1 MDVQS
6 ENRLHSVE
14 TMLAISTAKQVKAER
29 VWLNKG
35 DQCFKVTFDHGEECT
50 TFTLPTDQFA
60 ELVQGALLLDYN
72 LPT

>member
-14 TMLAISTAKQVKAER
+14 TMLAISAAKQLKAER
-29 VWLNKG
+29 VWLSTG
-35 DQCFKVTFDHGEECT
+35 DQCFTIAFDHGEECT
-50 TFTLPTDQFA
+50 AFTLPIDLFA

-72 LPT
+72 LLS